1 MAQKTNVSD
10 FIIYGAGM
18 DPKTFH
24 MLGKHTNTGVT
35 SQPMILSFHLIFFFP
50 VKAGSCMLKGEPLL
64 IPYCLASLDPK

>member
-35 SQPMILSFHLIFFFP
+35 SQPMILSFHLIFFFL
-50 VKAGSCMLKGEPLL
+50 LKQGLVCWRESRCWFPTAWLV
-64 IPYCLASLDPK
+64 